1 MEQHLPR
8 SLANLPPVQSVK
20 LLKHP
25 QGECINIYY
34 LAITMKISNKIFFK
48 CLICRIEVMSVSL
61 S

>member
-34 LAITMKISNKIFFK
+34 LAITMKISNNFFK
-48 CLICRIEVMSVSL
+48 NVSCRIEVMSVSL